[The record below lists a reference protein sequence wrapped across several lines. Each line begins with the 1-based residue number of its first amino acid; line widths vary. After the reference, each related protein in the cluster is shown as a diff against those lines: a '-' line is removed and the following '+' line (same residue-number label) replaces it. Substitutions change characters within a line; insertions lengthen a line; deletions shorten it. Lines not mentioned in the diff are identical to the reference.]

1 MAFMQ
6 NLTAVLPDYVRYL
19 FIFMIVCGTAS
30 GLAGYVFA
38 GLVHMSRNEL
48 TLVDPDSA
56 RAKFLVENIRNCRP
70 LAKKLILT
78 GWIFIGLAGLA
89 IGVNRMI

>member
-1 MAFMQ
+1 MQ
-6 NLTAVLPDYVRYL
+6 NLTVVLPDYVRYL

-30 GLAGYVFA
+30 SLAGYVFA
-38 GLVHMSRNEL
+38 GFVRMSRNEL

-78 GWIFIGLAGLA
+78 GWIFIGLAALA